1 MACARSRGS
10 SRSGRGARFFFSSRR
25 RHTRFDCDW
34 SSDVCSS
41 DLANLVS
48 CALPTGA
55 CRHSRRDSNGHH
67 HHHRDCDNCRSDRG
81 RRTGHVYFP
90 RRCAG
95 ERFPD
100 PRGRDS
106 GGAAP
111 ADGRFSTR
119 SGRTP
124 IEGRVRMRRVLL
136 LVLSFVYLLN
146 VVFFVTGCKKAAQTK
161 ITIGSKFFTEQV
173 VLAEL
178 LAQHIEAR
186 TGIPV
191 IRKTNLGGTLLVHKA
206 LLSGDLDVY
215 VEYTGTALTA
225 VLNEAPQGTSA
236 EVYNRVKKLYS
247 ERFHLEV
254 TEPLGFENT
263 FAMVIRGDDA
273 KNLHIQKI
281 SDIAPLAPKWRAGV
295 GYEFLE
301 RPDGFRGWS
310 DSYNLHFAESPK
322 VMDLGLIYRALVDHQ
337 VDIVAG
343 NSTDGLIDSLGLVAL
358 ADDRHYFPPYDA
370 VPIVR
375 QSTLAQ
381 FPQLRAALADLSGKL
396 SAADIRRLNYA
407 VDAQH
412 HDAAAVVRAFCQ
424 SRGF

>member
-1 MACARSRGS
+1 
-10 SRSGRGARFFFSSRR
+10 
-25 RHTRFDCDW
+25 
-34 SSDVCSS
+34 
-41 DLANLVS
+41 
-48 CALPTGA
+48 
-55 CRHSRRDSNGHH
+55 
-67 HHHRDCDNCRSDRG
+67 
-81 RRTGHVYFP
+81 
-90 RRCAG
+90 
-95 ERFPD
+95 
-100 PRGRDS
+100 
-106 GGAAP
+106 
-111 ADGRFSTR
+111 
-119 SGRTP
+119 
-124 IEGRVRMRRVLL
+124 MRRSFFAPLL
-136 LVLSFVYLLN
+136 IVALCFSA
-146 VVFFVTGCKKAAQTK
+146 CHKAPQSK

-178 LAQHIEAR
+178 LAQHIEAK

-191 IRKTNLGGTLLVHKA
+191 VRKINLGGSLLVHKA
-206 LLSGDLDVY
+206 LLAGELDLY

-225 VLNEAPQGTSA
+225 VLNESPQGHSSA
-236 EVYNRVKKLYS
+236 VYNRVKQLYS
-247 ERFHLEV
+247 DRFHLEV

-273 KNLHIQKI
+273 KSLHLQKL
-281 SDIAPLAPKWRAGV
+281 SDISSIVPKWRAGV

-310 DSYNLHFAESPK
+310 ARYNLHFAESPK

-358 ADDRHYFPPYDA
+358 EDDRHYFPPYDA

-381 FPQLRAALADLSGKL
+381 FPQLRAALADLNGKL

-412 HDAAAVVRAFCQ
+412 QDAAAVVRTYRQ
-424 SRGF
+424 SHGL